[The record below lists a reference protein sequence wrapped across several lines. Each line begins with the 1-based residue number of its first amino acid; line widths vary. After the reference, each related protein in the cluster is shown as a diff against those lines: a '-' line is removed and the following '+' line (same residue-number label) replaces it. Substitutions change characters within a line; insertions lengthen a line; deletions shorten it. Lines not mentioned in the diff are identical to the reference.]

1 MPCVRGNTFPRELGT
16 HIWNLNHVSRSYMTT
31 YSKDAMRKIA
41 LKIYKDATSATTED
55 AKKLAKAWLLMLDGR
70 LPQ

>member
-1 MPCVRGNTFPRELGT
+1 
-16 HIWNLNHVSRSYMTT
+16 MTT